1 MGERG
6 REIPAYSI
14 FGRISSPINCILIVR
29 IKANFSVVRG
39 LINFAPEDNGCQEM
53 CRLTKFLEKARHL
66 LAVQPILPKS
76 LRRTLFFRGNFLLHP
91 PKHEENLFMLSFTL
105 DWHRNMNDKSKH
117 RRDNLHKLA
126 DRRDWSFLATHMDV
140 NMNNESNYSAARVLC
155 ISPHF
160 LHYSKAFCTKDHCCG
175 QGAGQKWTP
184 LCIN

>member
-1 MGERG
+1 MDVLPSGGIFRELQAVHDTGYFSGQASLEEDWQQVFCIFCIFANLPIGASMVCNWVSVEAWERERG

-76 LRRTLFFRGNFLLHP
+76 LRRTLFFRGEFLTAP

-105 DWHRNMNDKSKH
+105 D
-117 RRDNLHKLA
+117 
-126 DRRDWSFLATHMDV
+126 
-140 NMNNESNYSAARVLC
+140 
-155 ISPHF
+155 
-160 LHYSKAFCTKDHCCG
+160 
-175 QGAGQKWTP
+175 
-184 LCIN
+184 

>member
-1 MGERG
+1 MDVLPSGGIFRELQAVHDTGYFSGQASLEEDWQQVFCIFCIFCIFANLPTGASMACNWVSVEAWERERG

-91 PKHEENLFMLSFTL
+91 SKHEENFSCC
-105 DWHRNMNDKSKH
+105 H
-117 RRDNLHKLA
+117 
-126 DRRDWSFLATHMDV
+126 
-140 NMNNESNYSAARVLC
+140 
-155 ISPHF
+155 SPWIDIG
-160 LHYSKAFCTKDHCCG
+160 T
-175 QGAGQKWTP
+175 
-184 LCIN
+184 